1 MPCAGYCSAVNQ
13 KDEQQGDTGE
23 EDHTVVQMHHCHS
36 SLKGALPFLLADPP
50 LASEE

>member
-1 MPCAGYCSAVNQ
+1 MACAGQCPAVSQ
-13 KDEQQGDTGE
+13 QGEQQGDTGA
-23 EDHTVVQMHHCHS
+23 EDHALRWLHHCWS